1 MIITTEDTEEENV
14 TEATGTSNCLESGLT
29 PDRAGGSPLLNG
41 ISIIL
46 FLSILL
52 RVPYSQP
59 SSKGPVA
66 KQSYYIVALPGDGIG
81 PEVLS
86 CALRV
91 LNVASQLFRIDF
103 RIEEIPGGGHYY
115 VEHETEWPEGS
126 FEKCEAADAILLGAV
141 GHEVE
146 GKPVFTKPGKP
157 YPEPQ
162 LAGFAQVIL
171 NRQKLDLYANVRPVK
186 LYPGVKHK
194 IHGELVQVW
203 NPNKV
208 DYVVVRENTE
218 DAYTGETN
226 SIADGQVTPIRI
238 TRRATERVV
247 RYAFNLAQRRN
258 KQLKVTCVDKSN
270 IIGAHRFFREV
281 FREVGQREF
290 PDIALD
296 YAYVDAFCQ
305 WQIRNPEWYD
315 VVVGPNLVGD
325 IISDNG
331 ATTAGGLGL
340 AVGGNIGDEHA
351 MFEPIHGSAPKHAGK
366 DKANPLAAIL
376 AVQMMLDWLGNRHED
391 SRLNRA
397 AQQLEAAVAGL
408 LSEGKTLTYDLIG
421 EAKAARCS
429 EVGAA
434 IEDKL
439 RMMARD
445 PN

>member
-1 MIITTEDTEEENV
+1 M
-14 TEATGTSNCLESGLT
+14 
-29 PDRAGGSPLLNG
+29 
-41 ISIIL
+41 
-46 FLSILL
+46 
-52 RVPYSQP
+52 
-59 SSKGPVA
+59 
-66 KQSYYIVALPGDGIG
+66 KQSYSIVALPGDGIG

-86 CALRV
+86 AALRV
-91 LNVASQLFRIDF
+91 LKLAGELFQIDF
-103 RIEEIPGGGHYY
+103 RVEEIECGGHYY
-115 VEHETEWPEGS
+115 AEHEVEWPEGS
-126 FEKCEAADAILLGAV
+126 FEKCEQADAVILGAV
-141 GHEVE
+141 GHEVD
-146 GKPVFTKPGKP
+146 GKTVFTKPGKP

-171 NRQKLDLYANVRPVK
+171 NRQQLGLYANVRPVK

-194 IHGELVQVW
+194 IHGELKQVW
-203 NPNKV
+203 EAGKV
-208 DYVVVRENTE
+208 DYVVIRENTE

-226 SIADGQVTPIRI
+226 EITDGRITPIRI
-238 TRRATERVV
+238 TRAATERVV
-247 RYAFNLAQRRN
+247 RYAFNLAQRRG
-258 KQLKVTCVDKSN
+258 KQHKVTCVDKSN

-281 FREVGQREF
+281 FREIGQREF
-290 PDIALD
+290 PDLKLD

-325 IISDNG
+325 IVSDNG

-376 AVQMMLDWLGNRHED
+376 AVQMMLDWLGTRHED
-391 SRLNRA
+391 SRLQLA
-397 AQQLEAAVAGL
+397 AQKVEAAVAAL

-421 EAKAARCS
+421 EEKASRCS

-434 IEDKL
+434 VEAKL
-439 RMMARD
+439 RTLA
-445 PN
+445 

>member
-1 MIITTEDTEEENV
+1 M
-14 TEATGTSNCLESGLT
+14 
-29 PDRAGGSPLLNG
+29 
-41 ISIIL
+41 
-46 FLSILL
+46 
-52 RVPYSQP
+52 
-59 SSKGPVA
+59 SKE
-66 KQSYYIVALPGDGIG
+66 SYYIVALPGDGIG

-86 CALRV
+86 AALRV
-91 LNVASQLFRIDF
+91 LRTAADLFQIDF
-103 RIEEIPGGGHYY
+103 RIEEIPCGGHYY
-115 VEHETEWPEGS
+115 VEHETEWPEDS

-141 GHEVE
+141 GHQVD
-146 GKPVFTKPGKP
+146 GKTVFTKPGKP
-157 YPEPQ
+157 YPTPQ
-162 LAGFAQVIL
+162 LAGYAQVIL

-186 LYPGVKHK
+186 LYPGVRHK
-194 IHGELVQVW
+194 IHGQLVQVW
-203 NPNKV
+203 DTAKT
-208 DYVVVRENTE
+208 DYVVIRENTE

-226 SIADGQVTPIRI
+226 SIPDGQVTPIRI

-247 RYAFNLAQRRN
+247 RYAFDLARRRD
-258 KQLKVTCVDKSN
+258 KQHKVTCVDKSN

-281 FREVGQREF
+281 FREVGERDF
-290 PDIALD
+290 PDLTLD
-296 YAYVDAFCQ
+296 HAYVDAFCQ

-376 AVQMMLDWLGNRHED
+376 AVQMMLDWLGTRHADE
-391 SRLNRA
+391 RLSVA
-397 AQQLEAAVAGL
+397 AQEVEAAVAAL

-421 EAKAARCS
+421 EANASRCS

-434 IEDKL
+434 VEKKL
-439 RMMARD
+439 RMMVSAETR
-445 PN
+445 P

>member
-1 MIITTEDTEEENV
+1 M
-14 TEATGTSNCLESGLT
+14 
-29 PDRAGGSPLLNG
+29 P
-41 ISIIL
+41 
-46 FLSILL
+46 
-52 RVPYSQP
+52 
-59 SSKGPVA
+59 
-66 KQSYYIVALPGDGIG
+66 KQSYYVVALPGDGIG

-86 CALRV
+86 CALKV
-91 LNVASQLFRIDF
+91 LNTAGELFQIKFDV
-103 RIEEIPGGGHYY
+103 EEIPCGGHYY
-115 VEHETEWPEGS
+115 AEHEIEWPEGS
-126 FEKCEAADAILLGAV
+126 FEKCEAADAVLLGAV
-141 GHEVE
+141 GHEVD
-146 GKPVFTKPGKP
+146 GKTVFTKPGKP
-157 YPEPQ
+157 YPDPQ

-171 NRQKLDLYANVRPVK
+171 NRQKLGLYANVRPVK

-194 IHGELVQVW
+194 IHGELKQVW
-203 NPNKV
+203 EAGRV
-208 DYVVVRENTE
+208 DYVVIRENTE

-226 SIADGQVTPIRI
+226 SIDDGKVTPIRI

-247 RYAFNLAQRRN
+247 RYAFHLARRRE

-281 FREVGQREF
+281 FREIGQSEF
-290 PDIALD
+290 PDLKLD

-366 DKANPLAAIL
+366 DKANPMAAIL
-376 AVQMMLDWLGNRHED
+376 AVQMMLDWLGTRHSDE
-391 SRLNRA
+391 RLQRA
-397 AQQLEAAVAGL
+397 AEKVEVAVATV

-421 EAKAARCS
+421 EAKASRCS

-434 IEDKL
+434 VEEKL
-439 RMMARD
+439 RTLA
-445 PN
+445 